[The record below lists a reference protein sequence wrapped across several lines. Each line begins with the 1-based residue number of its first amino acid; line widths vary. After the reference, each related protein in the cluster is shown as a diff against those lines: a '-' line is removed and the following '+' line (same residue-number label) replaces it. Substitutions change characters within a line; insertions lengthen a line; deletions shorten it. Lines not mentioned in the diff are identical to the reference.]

1 MFGFNKDSKMNEDL
15 NIQEQDNERLKLRIE
30 YWHKR
35 LEQTLQHLQAAT
47 KLIYLVDGAVLGF
60 CYFWIKT
67 LGVSR
72 TSIGTAC
79 LPVLLLAV
87 MNYLHAG
94 FIGNQASWY
103 TGIDTKLR
111 RLLDQSPVEHQRAW
125 LTFLIPKS
133 SHKTYQAIHLAIFFV
148 LLIAGVL
155 MLLYGLGNFTDIS
168 PPSAKS

>member
-1 MFGFNKDSKMNEDL
+1 MKADL
-15 NIQEQDNERLKLRIE
+15 NIQEQDNERMKLRVE

-60 CYFWIKT
+60 CYFWIKA

-103 TGIDTKLR
+103 SGIDTKLR
-111 RLLDQSPVEHQRAW
+111 SLLEQTPVEHQRTW
-125 LTFLIPKS
+125 LTFLFPKS
-133 SHKTYQAIHLAIFFV
+133 SHKTYQVIHLVIFFA
-148 LLIAGVL
+148 LLIAGAS
-155 MLLYGLGNFTDIS
+155 MLLYGFGFFPEIQIQEPT
-168 PPSAKS
+168 K